1 MYCILPTNTTFRK
14 ERTQIQYQGTFLLR
28 GKKGVHKGRDCNLYI
43 YVQHVQSHCTTLL
56 GHLRDLAR
64 MPVCEYMIC

>member
-28 GKKGVHKGRDCNLYI
+28 GKKGCIKVGIVI
-43 YVQHVQSHCTTLL
+43 YT
-56 GHLRDLAR
+56 
-64 MPVCEYMIC
+64 YMFSMFSLTAQPFWVICVT